1 MLFRVYGGMMD
12 EETGER
18 LSHGEM
24 KGVSYEK
31 EHFIRQNQENYGIN
45 PISHADHSIGGM
57 RK

>member
-24 KGVSYEK
+24 KGVYYEQ
-31 EHFIRQNQENYGIN
+31 EHFIRKN
-45 PISHADHSIGGM
+45 
-57 RK
+57 